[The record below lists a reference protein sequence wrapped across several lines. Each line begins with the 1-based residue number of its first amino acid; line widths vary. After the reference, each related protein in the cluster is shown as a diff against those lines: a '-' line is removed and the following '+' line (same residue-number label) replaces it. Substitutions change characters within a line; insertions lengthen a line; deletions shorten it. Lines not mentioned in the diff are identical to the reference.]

1 VKRADTASMQ
11 GPQAARPG
19 APGRA
24 VPGPVSRR
32 PRALA
37 RAGIVLVAAGAL
49 AGCNFMNPATVLEPY
64 SASDGVN
71 VDLDDTVLLRNILV
85 VADEE
90 GGRGSVVG
98 MVVNQGEE
106 PVTVELAAQLGENAQ
121 PGQTRVQVPPS
132 GNVLLG
138 PEGLG
143 STEMILED
151 LPVAP
156 GEVIEMSAASSGT
169 GVAYFDAPVLPAEG
183 EYASLTAP
191 PTTPPATP
199 TEQPTGTP
207 SAEESD
213 AAGGTGTGQS
223 GDEPTGDASESATEE
238 PTGTP

>member
-1 VKRADTASMQ
+1 
-11 GPQAARPG
+11 
-19 APGRA
+19 
-24 VPGPVSRR
+24 
-32 PRALA
+32 
-37 RAGIVLVAAGAL
+37 
-49 AGCNFMNPATVLEPY
+49 
-64 SASDGVN
+64 
-71 VDLDDTVLLRNILV
+71 
-85 VADEE
+85 
-90 GGRGSVVG
+90 
-98 MVVNQGEE
+98 
-106 PVTVELAAQLGENAQ
+106 
-121 PGQTRVQVPPS
+121 
-132 GNVLLG
+132 VLLG